1 MKRLI
6 IIILLGLLAAWGGCK
21 DEPAASAGEI
31 EVWTGDLHVTRI
43 LEAYPVTDEF
53 TDEVILTIEG
63 ALYNLD
69 HVVNNS
75 NLCDTRGRISSFG
88 FPTFTLT
95 PTGFNRIPPT
105 CDTIRI
111 VRGEFSAVFRNDSLF
126 AIDTVEYNT
135 QTNGTPRT
143 DTLIFDFALVIQ

>member
-6 IIILLGLLAAWGGCK
+6 ILMLSGLLATWGGCE
-21 DEPAASAGEI
+21 DEPAAAAGEI
-31 EVWTGDLHVTRI
+31 EVWTGNLHVTRI
-43 LEAYPVTDEF
+43 LEAFPVTDEF

-69 HVVNNS
+69 HVINNS

-88 FPTFTLT
+88 SQTFTLT
-95 PTGFNRIPPT
+95 PTGFNRIPTT

-111 VRGEFSAVFRNDSLF
+111 VRGEFDATFRNDSLF

-135 QTNGTPRT
+135 QTNGIDRT
-143 DTLIFDFALVIQ
+143 DTLIFDFRLVIQ